1 MKKPSLKR
9 HNKGVFYGFFNEPKL
24 NKNLKY
30 FVIIF
35 KSKYTTKDLLG
46 VGGGFLVKRM
56 CGCFGVKYANN
67 KN

>member
-1 MKKPSLKR
+1 M
-9 HNKGVFYGFFNEPKL
+9 
-24 NKNLKY
+24 Y

-35 KSKYTTKDLLG
+35 KSKYTKDLLG